1 MASSEF
7 IVEGAMAKCNQSKVP
22 MIGTLQK
29 PFDNQFSKTNGKTT
43 ATTMTLGPAFGVQPF
58 GICNMIPPTPAMPTP
73 PCVCMTIKWDEA
85 YLEQSIGPM
94 ASHPLTKDSKATCA
108 LGGTIEFVTT
118 GQMPKVSVVNV
129 ASLSSSSTNTI
140 SKDELDEKADFK
152 MPENVDLT
160 EAQQLLAHMP
170 KISEDTNTVY
180 VAYVAMIL
188 FDFIQKDE
196 DHKYN
201 KKKNKLQRDD
211 QFNYQNEIEEF
222 FGEYIY
228 AKQGNKTTKEKFNTL
243 LEFEVACITK
253 NIKVENIGSILGEL
267 EVGTNAQ
274 IGAEWV
280 LRDLAANAEPNSTL
294 KFEHVVKAENGEIR
308 RVDVRVEDQD
318 KSKKYVEYK
327 SVKDVP
333 PGDFAKQFGNDLNN
347 DEFNAD
353 QLEWRFDGDKL
364 AQKKYS
370 ERENVTWNSLNEN
383 EKNAV
388 RADFRKKMRNDGLNK
403 VEMDDLYR
411 EKLMEDDD
419 KFDELF
425 IIA

>member
-160 EAQQLLAHMP
+160 
-170 KISEDTNTVY
+170 
-180 VAYVAMIL
+180 
-188 FDFIQKDE
+188 
-196 DHKYN
+196 
-201 KKKNKLQRDD
+201 
-211 QFNYQNEIEEF
+211 
-222 FGEYIY
+222 
-228 AKQGNKTTKEKFNTL
+228 KEKELLTKNNPNSRLAKNDNILYKVHVIKTL
-243 LEFEVACITK
+243 LESKYENTDFDDIFETLRTVKGGKNYNDTCDTLLNFTVAVITK
-253 NIKVENIGSILGEL
+253 NIKVTNIKTILGEL
-267 EVGTNAQ
+267 RTHNNTQ
-274 IGAEWV
+274 IGAEWI
-280 LRDLAANAEPNSTL
+280 LRDLAANAEPNSTI
-294 KFEHVVKAENGEIR
+294 KFEDVVKDDKGEVIR
-308 RVDVRVEDQD
+308 RVDVVVGEDDEKQ
-318 KSKKYVEYK
+318 VIEYK

-333 PGDFAKQFGNDLNN
+333 PGDFDKQFGNDLNN
-347 DEFNAD
+347 KSYGVD
-353 QLEWRFDGDKL
+353 QVKWRFDGDKL
-364 AQKKYS
+364 AKNKYPD
-370 ERENVTWNSLNEN
+370 RKNVTWNSLSND
-383 EKNAV
+383 EKEEV
-388 RADFRKKMRNDGLNK
+388 RCEFREKMRNDGLNK
-403 VEMDDLYR
+403 VEMDENLKD
-411 EKLMEDDD
+411 KLMANDKKGNA
-419 KFDELF
+419 KFDSIF